1 MTNNLAVIEEI
12 TLDIKSRLE
21 ELSQIEE
28 LCLGL
33 DGSQNKLFLKG
44 CVLTIYAHWEGFVK
58 YSLGKI
64 IKHINTIDM
73 QIQDYCFNYIT
84 FAYESSLKSLE
95 NSKNFDKRKVNLQQI
110 YKNLEN
116 NSLKIGT
123 NIDTKSN
130 LKFDIL
136 KKICN
141 KLNIQIDK
149 DFENNYKDD
158 LNALVN
164 IRNSIAHGDGGSAY
178 EFSEFKEIEKYLD
191 LLENLMLDFINLL
204 DELLQQENYK
214 RKANN
219 D

>member
-1 MTNNLAVIEEI
+1 MANNLQVIEEI
-12 TLDIKSRLE
+12 TFDIESRLE
-21 ELSQIEE
+21 ELHQIEE
-28 LCLGL
+28 LCLEL
-33 DGSQNKLFLKG
+33 NDSQNKLFLKG

-64 IKHINTIDM
+64 IKHINTFDI

-95 NSKNFDKRKVNLQQI
+95 NSTSFDNRKKHLQQI
-110 YKNLEN
+110 YTNLKN
-116 NSLKIGT
+116 NSLRIGA
-123 NIDTKSN
+123 NVDTKSN

-136 KKICN
+136 KKICG
-141 KLNIQIDK
+141 KLNIQINK
-149 DFENNYKDD
+149 DFESNYKND

-178 EFSEFKEIEKYLD
+178 EFSEFKEIEKYLN
-191 LLENLMLDFINLL
+191 LLENLMLDFISLL

-214 RKANN
+214 RKTR
-219 D
+219 DG